1 MKQRRN
7 NRRSL
12 GPCVLTESWHSLKIL
27 LLEVGHAFD
36 VLTLWRNSHLC
47 RLPNTLLTGLLDSS
61 SQAGLRVVVGNSQN
75 RRLIGDAQA
84 SSVERMPS
92 TSSTSSTSPTS
103 SSPDRRVHSRQ
114 RPAGQPTVGLDRY
127 LPLKV
132 SSYTCPENRERVP
145 PVRSD
150 VEIVLPVRRLYSMWK
165 PTIHSHDTAA
175 LSDERHSHEHHVRV
189 HTGIY
194 AA

>member
-36 VLTLWRNSHLC
+36 VLTLWRNSHVC
-47 RLPNTLLTGLLDSS
+47 RLRNTLLTGLLDSS
-61 SQAGLRVVVGNSQN
+61 SQAGLGVVVGNSQN
-75 RRLIGDAQA
+75 RGLIGDAQA

-103 SSPDRRVHSRQ
+103 PTSSSPDRRV
-114 RPAGQPTVGLDRY
+114 
-127 LPLKV
+127 
-132 SSYTCPENRERVP
+132 
-145 PVRSD
+145 
-150 VEIVLPVRRLYSMWK
+150 
-165 PTIHSHDTAA
+165 
-175 LSDERHSHEHHVRV
+175 
-189 HTGIY
+189 
-194 AA
+194 